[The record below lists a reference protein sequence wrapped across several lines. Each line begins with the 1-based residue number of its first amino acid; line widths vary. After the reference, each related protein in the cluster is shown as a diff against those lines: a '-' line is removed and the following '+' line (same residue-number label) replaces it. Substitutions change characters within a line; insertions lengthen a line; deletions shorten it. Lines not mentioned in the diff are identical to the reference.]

1 MHFQHCRRKRN
12 EVYILAY
19 DEIYNEL
26 KSKMGDDPAANEAML
41 RKEAERFIRE
51 KNNDGT
57 AAAGNLI
64 MENMPEEKRNE
75 IIRITHID
83 GIRLDRYYNNIDKLV
98 DERNI
103 TEAKVLAE
111 KLYKK
116 ITVEFKE
123 TEKERFVSLRNPFEE
138 NLFQLL
144 FKQEK
149 TLTRAPYDFARYIT
163 TYAYIL
169 TELGSPLD
177 AIPVLQ
183 KAIEFNPVDCGPKF
197 ELAEVYK
204 RLKNKKRLI
213 EITIETLKVAS
224 SPAAIARC
232 YANMGYSLTDF
243 QEFDDAAAFYT
254 ASVMAYPDPAIPMEM
269 QHLAD
274 LKGSPVQYVG
284 REKIEEIL
292 EKYGMEFGPNQDVI
306 SVAAQLASYYLGR
319 KDLYNAL
326 NAMKLTYGLTGDEN
340 LKEMIL
346 KYEPIVRGD
355 KPGKSGITQTV
366 NENPE
371 E

>member
-1 MHFQHCRRKRN
+1 M
-12 EVYILAY
+12 AY
-19 DEIYNEL
+19 NDIYNEL
-26 KSKMGDDPAANEAML
+26 KNKMGEDKTANEAML
-41 RKEAERFIRE
+41 RKEVERFIRE
-51 KNNDGT
+51 KNNDGI
-57 AAAGNLI
+57 AAAGDLI

-83 GIRLDRYYNNIDKLV
+83 GVRLDQYYDKIDKLV

-103 TEAKVLAE
+103 TEAKLLAE

-138 NLFQLL
+138 NLFQLMY
-144 FKQEK
+144 KTDK

-169 TELGSPLD
+169 TEAGSPLD

-213 EITIETLKVAS
+213 EITQETLKVAS
-224 SPAAIARC
+224 SPNAIARC
-232 YANMGYSLTDF
+232 YANMGYILTDF
-243 QEFDDAAAFYT
+243 QAFEDAAAFYT
-254 ASVMAYPDPAIPMEM
+254 ASVMAAPNPSIPLEM

-274 LKGSPVQYVG
+274 LKGSPVRYIG
-284 REKIEEIL
+284 REKMEEIMQ
-292 EKYGMEFGPNQDVI
+292 KYDIKFGPDPQVVT
-306 SVAAQLASYYLGR
+306 VAAQLSSYYLG
-319 KDLYNAL
+319 KDDIPNAL
-326 NAMKLTYGLTGDEN
+326 RALKITYGLTGDEN
-340 LKEMIL
+340 IKNIIL
-346 KYEPIVRGD
+346 KYEPIKKENTPV
-355 KPGKSGITQTV
+355 PPGITQTI

-371 E
+371 K

>member
-1 MHFQHCRRKRN
+1 M
-12 EVYILAY
+12 AY
-19 DEIYNEL
+19 NDIYNEL
-26 KSKMGDDPAANEAML
+26 KSKMGEDKAANEAML

-51 KNNDGT
+51 KNNDGI
-57 AAAGNLI
+57 AAAGDLI

-83 GIRLDRYYNNIDKLV
+83 GIRLDQYYDKIDKLV

-138 NLFQLL
+138 NLFQLMY
-144 FKQEK
+144 KTDK

-169 TELGSPLD
+169 TEAGSPLD

-213 EITIETLKVAS
+213 EITQETLKVAS
-224 SPAAIARC
+224 SPNAIARC
-232 YANMGYSLTDF
+232 YANMGYILTDF
-243 QEFDDAAAFYT
+243 QAFDDAAAFYT
-254 ASVMAYPDPAIPMEM
+254 ASVMAAPNPSIPLEM

-274 LKGSPVQYVG
+274 LKGSPVRYIG
-284 REKIEEIL
+284 REKMEEIMQ
-292 EKYGMEFGPNQDVI
+292 KYDIKFGPDPQVVT
-306 SVAAQLASYYLGR
+306 VAAQLSSYYLG
-319 KDLYNAL
+319 KDDIPNAL
-326 NAMKLTYGLTGDEN
+326 RTLKITYGLTNDEN
-340 LKEMIL
+340 IKNIIL
-346 KYEPIVRGD
+346 KYEPIKKED
-355 KPGKSGITQTV
+355 APAH
-366 NENPE
+366 P
-371 E
+371 

>member
-1 MHFQHCRRKRN
+1 M
-12 EVYILAY
+12 AY
-19 DEIYNEL
+19 DDIYNEL
-26 KSKMGDDPAANEAML
+26 KNKMGDDPAANEAML
-41 RKEAERFIRE
+41 RSEAERFIRE
-51 KNNDGT
+51 KNNDGVN
-57 AAAGNLI
+57 AAGNLI
-64 MENMPEEKRNE
+64 MENMSEEKRNE

-83 GIRLDRYYNNIDKLV
+83 GIRLDQYYDNIDKLT

-116 ITVEFKE
+116 INVEFKE
-123 TEKERFVSLRNPFEE
+123 TEKERFVSLRNPFED

-149 TLTRAPYDFARYIT
+149 TITRAPFDFARYIT
-163 TYAYIL
+163 TYAYLL
-169 TELGSPLD
+169 TEAGSPLD

-213 EITIETLKVAS
+213 EITVETLKVAS
-224 SPAAIARC
+224 TPKAIARC
-232 YANMGYSLTDF
+232 YANMGYTLTDF
-243 QEFDDAAAFYT
+243 QEFDDAVAFYT
-254 ASVMAYPDPAIPMEM
+254 ASVMAAPDPAIPLEM

-274 LKGSPVQYVG
+274 LKGSPVQYIG
-284 REKIEEIL
+284 REKVEETL
-292 EKYGMEFGPNQDVI
+292 EKYGMRLGPNPDVI
-306 SVAAQLASYYLGR
+306 NIAAQLVSYYIGR
-319 KDLYNAL
+319 KDLYNGL
-326 NAMKLTYGLTGDEN
+326 KAMKLTYGLTGDED
-340 LKEMIL
+340 LKKMIL

>member
-1 MHFQHCRRKRN
+1 M
-12 EVYILAY
+12 AY
-19 DEIYNEL
+19 NDIYNEL
-26 KSKMGDDPAANEAML
+26 KNKMGEDKTANEAML

-51 KNNDGT
+51 KNNDGI
-57 AAAGNLI
+57 AAAGDLI

-83 GIRLDRYYNNIDKLV
+83 GVRLDQYYDKIDKLV

-103 TEAKVLAE
+103 TEAKLLAE

-138 NLFQLL
+138 NLFQLMY
-144 FKQEK
+144 KTDK

-169 TELGSPLD
+169 TEAGSPLD

-213 EITIETLKVAS
+213 EITQETLKVAS
-224 SPAAIARC
+224 SPNAIARC
-232 YANMGYSLTDF
+232 YANMGYILTDF
-243 QEFDDAAAFYT
+243 QAFEDAAAFYT
-254 ASVMAYPDPAIPMEM
+254 ASVMAAPNPSIPLEM

-274 LKGSPVQYVG
+274 LKGSPVRYIG
-284 REKIEEIL
+284 REKMEEIMQ
-292 EKYGMEFGPNQDVI
+292 KYDIKFGPDPQVVT
-306 SVAAQLASYYLGR
+306 VAAQLSSYYLG
-319 KDLYNAL
+319 KDDIPNAL
-326 NAMKLTYGLTGDEN
+326 RALKITYGLTGDEN
-340 LKEMIL
+340 IKNIIL
-346 KYEPIVRGD
+346 KYEPIKKENTPV
-355 KPGKSGITQTV
+355 PPGITQTI

-371 E
+371 K